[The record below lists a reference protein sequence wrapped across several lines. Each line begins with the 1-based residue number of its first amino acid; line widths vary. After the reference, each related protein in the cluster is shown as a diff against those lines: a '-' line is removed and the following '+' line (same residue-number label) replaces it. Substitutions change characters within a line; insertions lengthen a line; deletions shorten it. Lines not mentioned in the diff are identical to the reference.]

1 MKKILFSFIAIL
13 YSIAVYSQTII
24 PGGPISGTWT
34 MGGEPYLIEGETTIE
49 NGTTLTIEA
58 GVHVI
63 WQNNSS
69 SMLVYGQILA
79 QGTETDSIIFTAAIP
94 LNGWKGVRLDSA
106 RVTNDTSKFEYCVF
120 EYAIAYGP
128 YPENAGGAI
137 AAVENGKFI
146 IDHCHFH
153 DNKALQ
159 VSGEEPSGGAIAL
172 WASSPVIMNS
182 TFINNISYAGGAII
196 CWKESHAKIE
206 NNLFTSNT
214 AIFGGAIFC
223 HESDPMIKHN
233 LFYDNTAGIGG
244 GAIDLWINCS
254 PSIINNTIA
263 NNESNDKGGGIS
275 LYQGCSPMIQNTIL
289 WGNAADTGN
298 QVYIHT
304 DDCIPDFFYC
314 DIQGGQD
321 SIGGV
326 PHTGD
331 YKQCIDSD
339 PLFITV
345 GNCDYHLDTIVP
357 SPCVDTGDPTMFDPD
372 GTRCDMGAFYWH
384 QTGTGISETSTQY
397 AAGSMLV
404 WPNPT
409 YGISDIR
416 YSIFEIRNVTLTVH
430 DITGKQVMLF
440 ADEMQNAG
448 EHVIN
453 MDISELP
460 DGLYVIRLQA
470 GNESAVGKVL
480 VVH

>member
-1 MKKILFSFIAIL
+1 
-13 YSIAVYSQTII
+13 
-24 PGGPISGTWT
+24 
-34 MGGEPYLIEGETTIE
+34 LIEGETTIE

-69 SMLVYGQILA
+69 SMYVDGQILA

-94 LNGWKGVRLDSA
+94 LNGWKGVKFDSTL
-106 RVTNDTSKFEYCVF
+106 VTNDTSKFEYCVF

-137 AAVENGKFI
+137 GALQFGKII
-146 IDHCHFH
+146 IDHCYFH

-159 VSGEEPSGGAIAL
+159 VSGEDPSGGAIAL

-233 LFYDNTAGIGG
+233 LFYDNSAGLGG

-263 NNESNDKGGGIS
+263 NNESNDKGGGII
-275 LYQGCSPMIQNTIL
+275 LYQGCNPMIQNTIL

-304 DDCIPDFFYC
+304 DDCIPAFFYC
-314 DIQGGQD
+314 DIQGGQAGF
-321 SIGGV
+321 GGV

-331 YKQCIDSD
+331 YKQCFDED
-339 PLFITV
+339 PLF
-345 GNCDYHLDTIVP
+345 GLDYSLTWMNEPIPDSTK
-357 SPCVDTGDPTMFDPD
+357 SPCIDTGDPTMFDPD
-372 GTRCDMGAFYWH
+372 GTRCDVGAFYYH
-384 QTGTGISETSTQY
+384 QDSVGISDLLPKNKLTWIHCY
-397 AAGSMLV
+397 
-404 WPNPT
+404 PNPT
-409 YGISDIR
+409 NGKSDIR
-416 YSIFEIRNVTLTVH
+416 YQISEVRNIALTVY
-430 DITGKQVMLF
+430 GVCGREMVVLV
-440 ADEMQNAG
+440 DEAQAAG
-448 EHVIN
+448 EYIIN
-453 MDISELP
+453 FDTSALP
-460 DGLYVIRLQA
+460 EGLYIIRLQA
-470 GNESAVGKVL
+470 GDESAVGKLL